1 MVNYGDIVLNSF
13 AKNIIYNA
21 DFRKICKNNTNASI
35 LLSQCCYY
43 FTHSPNDDGS
53 FYKFSKPCENRFY
66 QNGDSW
72 CEILG
77 FSEKELKHA
86 MAILKELNFIISKK
100 SPKFDNRTFYYL
112 QIDEIKNA
120 LNNLYENTLT
130 NEQKQPVKAKTEP
143 KEYKDTTEQEK
154 TLKSDDLVLKTTQKT
169 EKSEVKTENKGDLV
183 LKTDK
188 KPKQKTELIYNLPHF
203 VDSQIFKD
211 FINHRKEIKKPM
223 TQNAVNATIKK
234 LCDFHAK
241 GYDCNEILNNSIAN
255 GWQGIFEPQQNR
267 QNLNANKPLIQ
278 RLGEQEARILARY
291 ENQNSE
297 MIDCEILE
305 VRQ

>member
-1 MVNYGDIVLNSF
+1 MQNLRGR
-13 AKNIIYNA
+13 
-21 DFRKICKNNTNASI
+21 DFLKGRFGIHYTPIFKTICKNNTNAGL
-35 LLSQCCYY
+35 LLSQMCYFADITENY
-43 FTHSPNDDGS
+43 

-72 CEILG
+72 CELLC
-77 FSEKELKHA
+77 FSEGELRLA
-86 MAILKELNFIISKK
+86 MSILKELEFITSKRSENMDGRTYYSVNFENIAETIT
-100 SPKFDNRTFYYL
+100 N
-112 QIDEIKNA
+112 I
-120 LNNLYENTLT
+120 LNNTLT

-154 TLKSDDLVLKTTQKT
+154 QLKSDDLVLKTTQKI
-169 EKSEVKTENKGDLV
+169 EKIEVKAENKGDLV

-188 KPKQKTELIYNLPHF
+188 KPKQKTELIYTLPFF

-255 GWQGIFEPQQNR
+255 GWQGIFEPQQAR
-267 QNLNANKPLIQ
+267 QGVINTNKPLIQ
-278 RLGEQEARILARY
+278 RLGEQEARILAKY

>member
-1 MVNYGDIVLNSF
+1 MRGY
-13 AKNIIYNA
+13 
-21 DFRKICKNNTNASI
+21 DFLKGVFGVHYTPIFKTICKNSTNAGL
-35 LLSQCCYY
+35 LLSQMFYY
-43 FTHSPNDDGS
+43 ANITENN
-53 FYKFSKPCENRFY
+53 FYKFSKPCGSQYY

-72 CEILG
+72 CELLC
-77 FSEKELKHA
+77 FSEKELRNA
-86 MAILKELNFIISKK
+86 MQILKELNFINSKR
-100 SPKFDNRTFYYL
+100 SGSFDNRTYYSL
-112 QIDEIKNA
+112 NFEVIAEAVTNA
-120 LNNLYENTLT
+120 LN
-130 NEQKQPVKAKTEP
+130 NEQKQPVKPKTEA

-154 TLKSDDLVLKTTQKT
+154 QLKTQDLVLKTEPKT
-169 EKSEVKTENKGDLV
+169 EKSEVKAENKGDLV

-188 KPKQKTELIYNLPHF
+188 KQTKKDELIYTLPFF

-255 GWQGIFEPQQNR
+255 GWQGIFEPQQAR
-267 QNLNANKPLIQ
+267 QGVINANKPLLQ
-278 RLGEQEARILARY
+278 RLGEQEARILAKY

-305 VRQ
+305 VK

>member
-1 MVNYGDIVLNSF
+1 MRGY
-13 AKNIIYNA
+13 
-21 DFRKICKNNTNASI
+21 DFLKGVFGVHYTPIFKTICKNSTNAGL
-35 LLSQCCYY
+35 LLSQMFYY
-43 FTHSPNDDGS
+43 ANITENN
-53 FYKFSKPCENRFY
+53 FYKFSKPCENQYY

-72 CEILG
+72 CELLC
-77 FSEKELKHA
+77 FSEKELRNA
-86 MAILKELNFIISKK
+86 MQILKELNFINSKR
-100 SPKFDNRTFYYL
+100 SGSFDNRTYYSL
-112 QIDEIKNA
+112 NFEVIAEAVTNA
-120 LNNLYENTLT
+120 LN
-130 NEQKQPVKAKTEP
+130 NEQKQPLKSKTEA

-154 TLKSDDLVLKTTQKT
+154 QLKSDDLVLKTIQKT
-169 EKSEVKTENKGDLV
+169 EKSEVKAENKGDLV

-188 KPKQKTELIYNLPHF
+188 KPKQKTELIYNLPFF

-255 GWQGIFEPQQNR
+255 GWQGIFEPQQAR
-267 QNLNANKPLIQ
+267 QGVANANKSITQ
-278 RLGEQEARILARY
+278 RLAEQEARILAKY

-297 MIDCEILE
+297 MIDCEILGG
-305 VRQ
+305 

>member
-1 MVNYGDIVLNSF
+1 MRGY
-13 AKNIIYNA
+13 
-21 DFRKICKNNTNASI
+21 DFLKGVFGVHYTPIFKTICKNSTNAGL
-35 LLSQCCYY
+35 LLSQMFYY
-43 FTHSPNDDGS
+43 ANITENN
-53 FYKFSKPCENRFY
+53 FYKFSKPCGSQYY

-72 CEILG
+72 CELLC
-77 FSEKELKHA
+77 FSEKELRNA
-86 MAILKELNFIISKK
+86 MQILKELNFINSKR
-100 SPKFDNRTFYYL
+100 SGSFDNRTYYSL
-112 QIDEIKNA
+112 NFEVIAEAVTNA
-120 LNNLYENTLT
+120 LN
-130 NEQKQPVKAKTEP
+130 NEQKQPVKAKTEA

-154 TLKSDDLVLKTTQKT
+154 QLKSDDLVLKTTQET
-169 EKSEVKTENKGDLV
+169 EKSEIKAENKGDLV

-188 KPKQKTELIYNLPHF
+188 KQTKKDELIYTLPFF
-203 VDSQIFKD
+203 VDSHIFKD

-255 GWQGIFEPQQNR
+255 GWQGIFEPQQAR
-267 QNLNANKPLIQ
+267 QGVINANKPLIQ
-278 RLGEQEARILARY
+278 RLGEQEARILAKY

-305 VRQ
+305 VR